1 MTGEKEW
8 FSSMVQR
15 KISTIELA
23 DLLGVSRRTA
33 TKRLSEGLSSDEL
46 ILVSRKLNLSP
57 IHALVELG
65 RLTHTE
71 AFDYLGGDGLL
82 LDAATPEQLIYKLAE
97 DTLTPQAKLELGA
110 YGRGQLTP
118 TIPNGQAPKA
128 TDADS
133 DTPTDDFDDD
143 AVIARINAGVERVAA
158 QQATPP
164 IEEHFT

>member
-8 FSSMVQR
+8 FSSMVRR

-97 DTLTPQAKLELGA
+97 DALTPQAKIELGA

-118 TIPNGQAPKA
+118 TPNEQATKA
-128 TDADS
+128 TDTDSGAPADV
-133 DTPTDDFDDD
+133 FDDD
-143 AVIARINAGVERVAA
+143 AIIARINAGVEQIAA